1 VRLEW
6 AANGNKRLKQMMKL
20 WQVVPQQELQSTVIR
35 VLLQGQQISVARD
48 KEVVQKCKFM
58 MTQCTSESG
67 IIPSPAVLI
76 QFHFM

>member
-1 VRLEW
+1 VRSEW
-6 AANGNKRLKQMMKL
+6 AANGNKGLKQMMKL

-35 VLLQGQQISVARD
+35 VLLQEQISVARD

-76 QFHFM
+76 QIHFT